1 MELKFSITELSNLT
15 GKTRPSI
22 YKYLKA
28 YEDCKYDDLPYSFIQ
43 LFSLM
48 EKENVSRKE
57 IIEYCEKNFKSV
69 DEDIK
74 VNEIVSLIKNN
85 KDKIDLDNLKKV
97 IEEEISKWMKSQSNI
112 VKKNY

>member
-48 EKENVSRKE
+48 EKEDISRRE

-69 DEDIK
+69 DDGIK
-74 VNEIVSLIKNN
+74 ANEVINLIRNN
-85 KDKIDLDNLKKV
+85 LEKIDLDNLKRI
-97 IEEEISKWMKSQSNI
+97 IEEEISK
-112 VKKNY
+112 

>member
-48 EKENVSRKE
+48 EKNASRKE
-57 IIEYCEKNFKSV
+57 IIEYCEKNFKAV
-69 DEDIK
+69 DEDVK
-74 VNEIVSLIKNN
+74 VNEIVNLIKNN
-85 KDKIDLDNLKKV
+85 KGKIDLDNLKKKL
-97 IEEEISKWMKSQSNI
+97 EEEISKWTKSH
-112 VKKNY
+112 

>member
-1 MELKFSITELSNLT
+1 MELRFSITELSNLT

-28 YEDCKYDDLPYSFIQ
+28 YQDLQYDDLPYSFIQ

-48 EKENVSRKE
+48 EKENASRKE

-69 DEDIK
+69 DEDLK
-74 VNEIVSLIKNN
+74 VNEIVNLIKNN
-85 KDKIDLDNLKKV
+85 KSKLDLDNLKKV
-97 IEEEISKWMKSQSNI
+97 IEEEISK
-112 VKKNY
+112 

>member
-48 EKENVSRKE
+48 EKNASRKE
-57 IIEYCEKNFKSV
+57 IIEYCEKNFKSI

-74 VNEIVSLIKNN
+74 INELINLIRAN
-85 KDKIDLDNLKKV
+85 KEKIDFNYLKKV
-97 IEEEISKWMKSQSNI
+97 IEEEISRWMMSQLNI
-112 VKKNY
+112 QKKNY